1 MKCGSTGNVLF
12 DHLVANSKRK
22 NSCTF
27 FKSIKWDTTHSFRCA
42 FRKVDTCFKMKR
54 FLARGI
60 YHSCTEN
67 FCKRLH

>member
-1 MKCGSTGNVLF
+1 MPVQQATFCLIISLLTVKE
-12 DHLVANSKRK
+12 K

-27 FKSIKWDTTHSFRCA
+27 FKSIKWDTIHSFRNA